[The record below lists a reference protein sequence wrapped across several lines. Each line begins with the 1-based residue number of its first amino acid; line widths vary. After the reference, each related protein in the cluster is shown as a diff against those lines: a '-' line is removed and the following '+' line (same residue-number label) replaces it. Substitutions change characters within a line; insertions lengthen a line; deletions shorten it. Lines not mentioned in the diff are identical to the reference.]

1 MSCTLF
7 AWLEQALPIWLQ
19 LPNLCYFCARQNV
32 GIVDLGGVFLE
43 DVCEESFIHMNV
55 NFFFF

>member
-1 MSCTLF
+1 MSCILF

-19 LPNLCYFCARQNV
+19 LLNLCYFCARQNV

-43 DVCEESFIHMNV
+43 DVCEGIFYSYEFNY
-55 NFFFF
+55 FF